1 MQPACEPA
9 LKVDFPGNDHVFTT
23 TAALEHYTGH
33 LILQEGTQILA
44 TLMDK
49 LAAAAHIR

>member
-9 LKVDFPGNDHVFTT
+9 LKVNFPGNDHVFTT
-23 TAALEHYTGH
+23 TAAFEHHTGH
-33 LILQEGTQILA
+33 LILQVHTQILS

-49 LAAAAHIR
+49 FAAAVHIR